1 MDIKRSDGIMT
12 IEASISFTI
21 FILLIVF
28 ILSFGKLYIAQN
40 MVNHA
45 VLQTARNLSIQTVYD
60 ETLPDSKVEIVADGL
75 TQFYEYMKLFFGQGK
90 LPSRKQVNEITHKGD
105 VDVIKQEF
113 KYVITSNNTM
123 DGETY
128 INGLVLNME

>member
-28 ILSFGKLYIAQN
+28 IMSFGKLYIAQN

-45 VLQTARNLSIQTVYD
+45 VLQTARNLSVQSVYD
-60 ETLPDSKVEIVADGL
+60 ETLPDSEVEIVADGL
-75 TQFYEYMKLFFGQGK
+75 TQFYEYMK
-90 LPSRKQVNEITHKGD
+90 
-105 VDVIKQEF
+105 
-113 KYVITSNNTM
+113 
-123 DGETY
+123 
-128 INGLVLNME
+128 

>member
-75 TQFYEYMKLFFGQGK
+75 TQFY
-90 LPSRKQVNEITHKGD
+90 
-105 VDVIKQEF
+105 
-113 KYVITSNNTM
+113 
-123 DGETY
+123 
-128 INGLVLNME
+128 

>member
-60 ETLPDSKVEIVADGL
+60 ETLHDSKVEIVADGL
-75 TQFYEYMKLFFGQGK
+75 TQFYEYMKLFLDK
-90 LPSRKQVNEITHKGD
+90 ASCHLENR
-105 VDVIKQEF
+105 
-113 KYVITSNNTM
+113 
-123 DGETY
+123 
-128 INGLVLNME
+128 

>member
-28 ILSFGKLYIAQN
+28 IMSFGKLYIAQN

-45 VLQTARNLSIQTVYD
+45 VLQTARNLSVQSVYD
-60 ETLPDSKVEIVADGL
+60 ETLPDSEVEIVADGL
-75 TQFYEYMKLFFGQGK
+75 
-90 LPSRKQVNEITHKGD
+90 
-105 VDVIKQEF
+105 
-113 KYVITSNNTM
+113 
-123 DGETY
+123 
-128 INGLVLNME
+128 

>member
-75 TQFYEYMKLFFGQGK
+75 T
-90 LPSRKQVNEITHKGD
+90 
-105 VDVIKQEF
+105 
-113 KYVITSNNTM
+113 
-123 DGETY
+123 
-128 INGLVLNME
+128 

>member
-60 ETLPDSKVEIVADGL
+60 ETLPDSLLALRLDIKVIL
-75 TQFYEYMKLFFGQGK
+75 
-90 LPSRKQVNEITHKGD
+90 
-105 VDVIKQEF
+105 
-113 KYVITSNNTM
+113 SN
-123 DGETY
+123 
-128 INGLVLNME
+128 

>member
-75 TQFYEYMKLFFGQGK
+75 TQF
-90 LPSRKQVNEITHKGD
+90 
-105 VDVIKQEF
+105 
-113 KYVITSNNTM
+113 
-123 DGETY
+123 
-128 INGLVLNME
+128 